1 MGVVMFLARR
11 IASGRSDGEQSQGK
25 AQRSPALRIGVA
37 AVALST
43 AVMIASICICAG
55 FKQQIT
61 DKITGFNSHLTLV
74 RMATSEDAEQGGAMA
89 LMSASLADVLD
100 QQPYITGREL
110 ELSVPAVLKT
120 DSDFKGVYVRGVSG
134 DILNDFLSKNLPDGR
149 LPSDSAVNDEILVSK
164 IAADALGLKVGGK
177 VPVYFMSEEIRV
189 RQMTVSGIFDTHF
202 EGYDDLMAIV
212 PMRMLQ
218 TLTGLRPAEG
228 TCIRLQ
234 TNDFHRAEEYRMVLQ
249 GRLNEAFTD
258 GEIPAPY
265 MVDTA
270 MSQGAAFFSWLDL
283 LDTNVAI
290 ILGLMTIVAC
300 ITLIGGML
308 MLIID
313 KVRLIGVLRA
323 MGANGAAIRKVFIM
337 LALRIALRG
346 LVIGNALML
355 TVLWLQQI
363 YHFIPLDADNYY
375 IDFVPVKI
383 EWGVIALLNAGIF
396 LTVLL
401 TLLLPA
407 RMASRISPAQAMR
420 YSE

>member
-1 MGVVMFLARR
+1 
-11 IASGRSDGEQSQGK
+11 
-25 AQRSPALRIGVA
+25 
-37 AVALST
+37 
-43 AVMIASICICAG
+43 
-55 FKQQIT
+55 
-61 DKITGFNSHLTLV
+61 
-74 RMATSEDAEQGGAMA
+74 
-89 LMSASLADVLD
+89 
-100 QQPYITGREL
+100 
-110 ELSVPAVLKT
+110 
-120 DSDFKGVYVRGVSG
+120 
-134 DILNDFLSKNLPDGR
+134 
-149 LPSDSAVNDEILVSK
+149 
-164 IAADALGLKVGGK
+164 
-177 VPVYFMSEEIRV
+177 
-189 RQMTVSGIFDTHF
+189 MTVSGIFDTHF

>member
-1 MGVVMFLARR
+1 MLLARR
-11 IASGRSDGEQSQGK
+11 IAPGRSEGEQAQGK
-25 AQRSPALRIGVA
+25 VRRSPALRIGVA

-74 RMATSEDAEQGGAMA
+74 RMATPEDAEQGPMA

-100 QQPYITGREL
+100 EQPYVTGREL

-120 DSDFKGVYVRGVSG
+120 GNDFKGVYVRGVSG
-134 DILNDFLSKNLPDGR
+134 DILNGFLSQHLQEGR
-149 LPSDSAVNDEILVSK
+149 LPSDSAAGDEILVSR

-189 RQMTVSGIFDTHF
+189 RPMTVSGIFNTHF

-212 PMRMLQ
+212 PMPMLQ

-228 TCIRLQ
+228 TCIRLR
-234 TNDFHRAEEYRMVLQ
+234 TDDFHRAGEYRAALQ
-249 GRLNEAFTD
+249 ERLNEAYAR

-265 MVDTA
+265 LVDTA

-300 ITLIGGML
+300 ITLTGGML

-323 MGANGAAIRKVFIM
+323 MGAGGAAVRRVFII

-346 LVIGNALML
+346 LIIGNALMI
-355 TVLWLQQI
+355 TVLWLQQRC
-363 YHFIPLDADNYY
+363 HFIPLDADNYY

-383 EWGVIALLNAGIF
+383 EWVAVGLLDAGVF
-396 LTVLL
+396 LMVLL

-407 RMASRISPAQAMR
+407 RMASRISPSQAMR